1 MLSPIHA
8 LFASPLLF
16 PKKTGPAHNAA
27 ARAVANVYGPGY
39 KGDPNATSSSAA
51 AATHTPFQ
59 DTPGLTPY
67 KLLHITCHTIP
78 SYAPPAGHALCPGAL
93 ANALRWASLV
103 LAALV
108 WVLFFPPD
116 LKARTALAA
125 LSYSF
130 SESAFTFF
138 ERGAAYTSGAQFA
151 GNLLYV
157 PVLLDGCVCVRCA
170 RGAKRGRGR
179 IHCCGG
185 GRAERVRGGA
195 QPDETHQVERV
206 CMCVCV

>member
-1 MLSPIHA
+1 MLAPIHA

-39 KGDPNATSSSAA
+39 KGDPNATSASSASTA
-51 AATHTPFQ
+51 AHTAFP
-59 DTPGLTPY
+59 DTPGLAPY
-67 KLLHITCHTIP
+67 KLLHITCHTVP
-78 SYAPPAGHALCPGAL
+78 SYAPPAGHVLCPGAL
-93 ANALRWASLV
+93 ADALRWASLV

-108 WVLFFPPD
+108 WVIFFPAD

-125 LSYSF
+125 LAYSF

-157 PVLLDGCVCVRCA
+157 PVLLDGCVRALCA
-170 RGAKRGRGR
+170 RSRGEAGGEAGSEY
-179 IHCCGG
+179 CCGVWG
-185 GRAERVRGGA
+185 VRS
-195 QPDETHQVERV
+195 E
-206 CMCVCV
+206 